1 MCEPEIEAAISHL
14 RSLPHGP
21 RMPESWHRQ
30 YLLERL
36 REAASARPRVDDLY
50 DVAPGVYA
58 LIKPF
63 GADLQ
68 RGGASK
74 AGSLQ
79 AWILIRP
86 RGTDPERTTQC

>member
-14 RSLPHGP
+14 RGLPHG
-21 RMPESWHRQ
+21 Q
-30 YLLERL
+30 RL
-36 REAASARPRVDDLY
+36 REAIGSRPMVGQLY

-63 GADLQ
+63 GADLI

-74 AGSLQ
+74 AEFLQ
-79 AWILIRP
+79 AWILIRSV
-86 RGTDPERTTQC
+86 GTAPERTTEI